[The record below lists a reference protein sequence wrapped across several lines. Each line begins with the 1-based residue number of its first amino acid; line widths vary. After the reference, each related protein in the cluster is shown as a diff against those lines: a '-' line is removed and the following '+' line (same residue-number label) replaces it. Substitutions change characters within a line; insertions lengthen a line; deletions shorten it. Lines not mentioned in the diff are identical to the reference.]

1 MPTTYIIGHR
11 KPDTDSVVS
20 AMALAYLYEQE
31 ACFGYD
37 QPQAV
42 IVDPLNPETNYLFER
57 FAVEAPP
64 QITAADLRDKD
75 QVVLVDHNEVDQNLA
90 GLDQEQIVEIID
102 HHKINLNLGRPIFAT
117 FKTWGATATIVY
129 HLMKQ
134 VDVKPGQK
142 LAALM
147 LAAILSDTVGFKSA
161 TTTDKDKKVGQK
173 LAKIAQTDDLQEF
186 ASDIFKAK
194 SNLTDLTPVEIVQND
209 YKIYNFAQKTFINQL
224 ETVEQKEILTTK
236 KDQLLAAM
244 TTVKAEQAVDLLF
257 VAVTDVLQEN
267 TKLLLAGEAEAT
279 VAEKAFGGTAQDY
292 VLDIGPRLSRKK
304 QIAPEIEKNL

>member
-267 TKLLLAGEAEAT
+267 TKLLLAGEA
-279 VAEKAFGGTAQDY
+279 
-292 VLDIGPRLSRKK
+292 
-304 QIAPEIEKNL
+304 

>member
-267 TKLLLAGEAEAT
+267 TKLLLAGEAETT